1 MPQVM
6 KFHSDN
12 SRRLAAHIV
21 LVLALLFATTMQ
33 AQGIDVSKYQGKI
46 NWTKVSKSKKVKF
59 VYVRATEGAS
69 IRDSYYKS
77 NIDKARKAG
86 ILVGSYHV
94 YSSKT
99 TAYQQFANFKAVV
112 SKKKQDLIPV
122 LDIEGHHSGR
132 LDMARVNKLLEL
144 MEREYGVKPMIYTSE
159 QVYQEHFQ
167 GKRYRA
173 YHIFIAKYRGTP
185 AVRYTLWQHSNKGR
199 IPGIAG
205 DVDLNRFHKKRGL
218 NDIRMPKKV
227 SKKESTT
234 KNKKQDTAQQTVD
247 TAKQVG

>member
-1 MPQVM
+1 M
-6 KFHSDN
+6 
-12 SRRLAAHIV
+12 
-21 LVLALLFATTMQ
+21 
-33 AQGIDVSKYQGKI
+33 
-46 NWTKVSKSKKVKF
+46 
-59 VYVRATEGAS
+59 
-69 IRDSYYKS
+69 
-77 NIDKARKAG
+77 
-86 ILVGSYHV
+86 
-94 YSSKT
+94 
-99 TAYQQFANFKAVV
+99 V

-159 QVYQEHFQ
+159 QVYQDHFQ

-173 YHIFIAKYRGTP
+173 YHIFIANYRGTP

-227 SKKESTT
+227 SKKESST
-234 KNKKQDTAQQTVD
+234 KNKKPDTAQQTVD